1 MTNKINVYLLL
12 IFPFSFVSGPLIPEI
27 ITILIIINSLAK
39 NRENIFQKKIFNFI
53 EIKLIT
59 IFAIIIFLES
69 FFSIDYYL
77 SFKNT
82 LFYFRFIFLFI
93 IIKYVLTEKKDFLK
107 KLYFLLICFLSFL
120 CFDLFFQFFF
130 GENLFGMKTI
140 YNNNSRFSG
149 LFGDE
154 YIMGGYLLK
163 MLPILTFITLLI
175 KKELTKY
182 IFAAS
187 ILCQSLIYASI
198 YISGER
204 ASLFLLFFFLILT
217 TLANKKLLQFNVKTF
232 FIFIPFLILLFVFNQ
247 NLFKRHF
254 ITTINQINNFKDV
267 SIFTE
272 INSKK
277 KSYI

>member
-130 GENLFGMKTI
+130 GENLFGMKSI
-140 YNNNSRFSG
+140 YYNNSRFSG

-163 MLPILTFITLLI
+163 MLPILTFITFLI
-175 KKELTKY
+175 KKN
-182 IFAAS
+182 
-187 ILCQSLIYASI
+187 CQNI
-198 YISGER
+198 
-204 ASLFLLFFFLILT
+204 FLLH
-217 TLANKKLLQFNVKTF
+217 
-232 FIFIPFLILLFVFNQ
+232 LFYVT
-247 NLFKRHF
+247 H
-254 ITTINQINNFKDV
+254 
-267 SIFTE
+267 
-272 INSKK
+272 
-277 KSYI
+277 